1 MEKGF
6 LGALVLAHHAE
17 KIVEIG
23 LEGPDLAGLAG
34 GLILCM
40 TVLDMPAVQ
49 FFDRAVDSAD
59 LTTFFVGLVKAPVFA
74 VLISAVGT
82 LRGLQV
88 TSSAEQLGRLTTV
101 AVVQAI
107 ALIIAADA
115 VFTIIFVRM
124 GI

>member
-1 MEKGF
+1 
-6 LGALVLAHHAE
+6 
-17 KIVEIG
+17 
-23 LEGPDLAGLAG
+23 
-34 GLILCM
+34 M

-74 VLISAVGT
+74 FLIGAVGT